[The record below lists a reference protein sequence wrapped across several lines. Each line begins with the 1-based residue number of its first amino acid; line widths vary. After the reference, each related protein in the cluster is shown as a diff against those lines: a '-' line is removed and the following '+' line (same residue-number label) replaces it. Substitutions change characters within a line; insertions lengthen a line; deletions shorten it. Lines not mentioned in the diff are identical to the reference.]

1 MPRFA
6 RMPITDATLGAVV
19 GAALVAGEHAVSV
32 QRTGAASLVADVLV
46 EPLLHV
52 TTAAG
57 AALAFTATDVVALAS
72 GALIALRFLVWSV
85 EVAFAVLLGAWTD
98 PERIPPLSRLLAWI
112 VSPLLAAAILLG
124 DVHMVR
130 SGEAGIVADAVEAPA
145 RFMDAPLASF
155 DLRDRRLFVTPS
167 DIVAMLSATIIAI
180 RFLAWSLA
188 PLVAAARGTRGRRD
202 GGGGG

>member
-1 MPRFA
+1 MAHFA
-6 RMPITDATLGAVV
+6 RLPITDAVLACLVGASIVV
-19 GAALVAGEHAVSV
+19 GDHAVAVRKSEV
-32 QRTGAASLVADVLV
+32 ESLVADVLV

-52 TTAAG
+52 DTAAG
-57 AALAFTATDVVALAS
+57 ASFAFTATDVLALAS

-85 EVAFAVLLGAWTD
+85 EVALAVLLGSWTD
-98 PERIPPLSRLLAWI
+98 PERVSALSRLLAWI

-130 SGEAGIVADAVEAPA
+130 SGEAGIVAAAVEAPA

-155 DLRDRRLFVTPS
+155 ELHGRPMFVTPS
-167 DIVAMLSATIIAI
+167 DVVAMLSATIIAI

-188 PLVAAARGTRGRRD
+188 PLVAAARGARRASGD
-202 GGGGG
+202 HP